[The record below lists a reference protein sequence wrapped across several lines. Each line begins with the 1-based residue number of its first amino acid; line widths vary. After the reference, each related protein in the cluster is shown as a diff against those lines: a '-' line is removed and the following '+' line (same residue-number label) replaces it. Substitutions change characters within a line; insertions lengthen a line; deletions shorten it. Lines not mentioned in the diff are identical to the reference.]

1 MRAEVRSTFS
11 SLHTMKKPQAW
22 AWGLL
27 LIQ

>member
-1 MRAEVRSTFS
+1 MRPEVRSTFS
-11 SLHTMKKPQAW
+11 SLRTMKKPQAE

>member
-1 MRAEVRSTFS
+1 MRSKVRSTFS
-11 SLHTMKKPQAW
+11 SLRTMKKPQAE